1 MDYGRLVMD
10 SVAVAIIGVIG
21 VLLLNLLN
29 EYRGWRKVEK
39 LIGRLD
45 DTTLNKQHNEI
56 KENINDKTE
65 GIKTKVDRIDTMLI
79 RNEERYLN
87 LNSDQK
93 EIRNNI
99 NKFLHDWEGMRLKIG
114 QLQEEINTL
123 NKENRLLKSR
133 TSNVSIKGPR
143 L

>member
-1 MDYGRLVMD
+1 MCIRDR
-10 SVAVAIIGVIG
+10 
-21 VLLLNLLN
+21 LN

-39 LIGRLD
+39 LIGCLD

-56 KENINDKTE
+56 KENISDKTE
-65 GIKTKVDRIDTMLI
+65 GIKTKVDRMDTMLI

-99 NKFLHDWEGMRLKIG
+99 NKFLYDWEGMRLKIDVYKR
-114 QLQEEINTL
+114 QAL
-123 NKENRLLKSR
+123 NRRVLYGYIHLMAFTVCLPVVCVWQRPNKQ
-133 TSNVSIKGPR
+133 G
-143 L
+143 

>member
-1 MDYGRLVMD
+1 MD

-21 VLLLNLLN
+21 ALLLNLLN

-39 LIGRLD
+39 LIGCLD

-56 KENINDKTE
+56 KENISDKTE
-65 GIKTKVDRIDTMLI
+65 GIKTKVDRMDTMLI